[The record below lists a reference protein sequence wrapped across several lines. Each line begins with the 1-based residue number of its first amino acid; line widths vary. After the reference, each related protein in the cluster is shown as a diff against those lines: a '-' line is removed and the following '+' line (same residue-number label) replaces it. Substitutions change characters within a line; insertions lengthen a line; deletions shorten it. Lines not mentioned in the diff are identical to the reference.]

1 MDTIRFEPISY
12 PMLILLFLV
21 IGMIIFILI
30 IEPRISK
37 RKLSNKNEH
46 GSSKFADSKEIKS
59 NFDKEKLN
67 NINKVGFPVWYEKVN
82 NRWEN
87 VYFDNK
93 SPHFLLVGST
103 GSGKSA
109 TASLNMA
116 IHFATAKEKHSVV
129 FTDPKSE
136 LFNATGKIFKDN
148 GYDVVTIDFR
158 NPMQSTKIN
167 VMQPIIDEWKEHCH
181 YNKCMIFFLIHLL
194 KSNKIS
200 ITKLLASNNK
210 YLEQIKSK
218 YKLEDYIIDII
229 ENNKDKISNE
239 LNNKKFYNVSIIEGY
254 NNDSLKK
261 YLSKQTNEEILNQ
274 IKNNQNLSAKHQAE
288 TNRLVVSLA
297 NLIFTEKN
305 AKDPFWIN
313 SSKQLFI
320 GIVGIFLEDYKDEL
334 INENKINISSIKKFQ
349 TSSLIKENQNF
360 LQRNLNDRPYGSL
373 SKDYLTSIL
382 SSAENTYK
390 SVTAVFGEKMSIFD
404 DLNVENITSVSEFNF
419 TTLGKKPV
427 ALYIIVPDEDRAY
440 FQLITIIV
448 GMLIKDL
455 TKFANLKENKGTL
468 PIKVDWI
475 LDEFANCPPLDSI
488 ETIVSV
494 ARSRGMRFYFFIQ
507 SFSQL
512 DQVYGKEIANI
523 IQDNCALV
531 YLKTNTVETAE
542 VIAKK
547 LGKATIETS
556 SINKS
561 TNPFKVG
568 ANQTESLMGR
578 ELLTANEIINLKYKT
593 IIFPTFGNPIFR
605 DTYLYSDIY
614 PQYKNYPIY
623 ERDTKILKRLTENY
637 YTVEKLRELYEEE
650 SDKNTD
656 ILTKQIKD
664 TYQKNNQRRIN
675 RILNNVKK
683 ESTRKTNTVSQY
695 LKYIQEIKSTFK
707 EKKIEEIH
715 TDDNVHIFELN
726 ISLSK
731 FEIAKLL
738 RIKDKNIFLEISTNK
753 KNKKTII
760 TIWEKINEI
769 ERNI

>member
-1 MDTIRFEPISY
+1 MDTIRFDPISY
-12 PMLILLFLV
+12 PMMILLFLI

-46 GSSKFADSKEIKS
+46 GSSKFADTKEIKN
-59 NFDKEKLN
+59 NFEKEKLN
-67 NINKVGFPVWYEKVN
+67 DINKVGFPVWYEKIN
-82 NRWEN
+82 NKWEN

-109 TASLNMA
+109 TVSLNMA

-167 VMQPIIDEWKEHCH
+167 VMQPIIEEWKEHCH
-181 YNKCMIFFLIHLL
+181 YNKCMMFFLVHLL

-200 ITKLLASNNK
+200 LTKLLESNNK

-229 ENNKDKISNE
+229 KNNKDKISNE
-239 LNNKKFYNVSIIEGY
+239 LNNKKFYSTSIIEGY

-320 GIVGIFLEDYKDEL
+320 GIVGIFLEDYKDGL
-334 INENKINISSIKKFQ
+334 IDENKINISSIKKFQ

-360 LQRNLNDRPYGSL
+360 LQRNLNNRPYGSL

-561 TNPFKVG
+561 TDPFKVG

-650 SDKNTD
+650 TDKNTD

-664 TYQKNNQRRIN
+664 TYQKNNERRIN

-683 ESTRKTNTVSQY
+683 ESTRKINTVSQY

-707 EKKIEEIH
+707 EKIIEEIH
-715 TDDNVHIFELN
+715 TDDNIHIFELN
-726 ISLSK
+726 VSLSK

-738 RIKDKNIFLEISTNK
+738 RTKDKNIFLEISTNK

-760 TIWEKINEI
+760 IIWEKVNEI

>member
-1 MDTIRFEPISY
+1 MDTIRFDPISY
-12 PMLILLFLV
+12 PMMILLFLV

-46 GSSKFADSKEIKS
+46 GSSKFADTKEIKT
-59 NFDKEKLN
+59 NFEKEKLN
-67 NINKVGFPVWYEKVN
+67 DINKVGFPVWYEKIN
-82 NRWEN
+82 NKWEN

-109 TASLNMA
+109 TVSLNMA

-167 VMQPIIDEWKEHCH
+167 VMQPIIEEWKEHCH
-181 YNKCMIFFLIHLL
+181 YNKCMMFFLVHLL

-200 ITKLLASNNK
+200 LTKLLESNNK

-229 ENNKDKISNE
+229 KNNKDKISNE
-239 LNNKKFYNVSIIEGY
+239 LNNKKFYNTSIIEGY

-320 GIVGIFLEDYKDEL
+320 GIVGIFLEDYKDGL
-334 INENKINISSIKKFQ
+334 IDENKINISSIKKFQ

-360 LQRNLNDRPYGSL
+360 LQRNLNNRPYGSL

-561 TNPFKVG
+561 TDPFKVG

-664 TYQKNNQRRIN
+664 TYQKNNERRIN

-683 ESTRKTNTVSQY
+683 ESTRKINTVSQY

-707 EKKIEEIH
+707 EKIIEEIH

-726 ISLSK
+726 VSLSK

-760 TIWEKINEI
+760 IIWEKVNEI

>member
-1 MDTIRFEPISY
+1 MDTIRFDPISY
-12 PMLILLFLV
+12 PMMILLFLV

-46 GSSKFADSKEIKS
+46 GSSKFADTKEIKN
-59 NFDKEKLN
+59 NFEKEKLN

-82 NRWEN
+82 NKWEN

-109 TASLNMA
+109 TVSLNMA

-167 VMQPIIDEWKEHCH
+167 IMQPIIEEWKEHCH
-181 YNKCMIFFLIHLL
+181 YNKCMMFFLVHLL

-200 ITKLLASNNK
+200 LTKLLASNNK

-229 ENNKDKISNE
+229 KNNKDKISNE
-239 LNNKKFYNVSIIEGY
+239 LNNKKFYNTLIIEGY

-297 NLIFTEKN
+297 NLIFIEKN

-320 GIVGIFLEDYKDEL
+320 GIVGIFLEDYKDGL
-334 INENKINISSIKKFQ
+334 IDENKINISSIKKFQ
-349 TSSLIKENQNF
+349 TSSSIKENQNF
-360 LQRNLNDRPYGSL
+360 LQRNLNNRPYGSL

-404 DLNVENITSVSEFNF
+404 DLNVENITSVSEFSF

-427 ALYIIVPDEDRAY
+427 ALYITVPDEDRAY
-440 FQLITIIV
+440 FQLITIFV

-561 TNPFKVG
+561 TDPFKVG

-623 ERDTKILKRLTENY
+623 ERDTKILKR
-637 YTVEKLRELYEEE
+637 
-650 SDKNTD
+650 
-656 ILTKQIKD
+656 
-664 TYQKNNQRRIN
+664 
-675 RILNNVKK
+675 
-683 ESTRKTNTVSQY
+683 
-695 LKYIQEIKSTFK
+695 
-707 EKKIEEIH
+707 
-715 TDDNVHIFELN
+715 
-726 ISLSK
+726 
-731 FEIAKLL
+731 
-738 RIKDKNIFLEISTNK
+738 
-753 KNKKTII
+753 
-760 TIWEKINEI
+760 
-769 ERNI
+769 